1 MPDTVTIGEARINDL
16 DAIIGVMDDAFD
28 PRHGEAWS
36 ADQCRATF
44 NLPGYRWRIASCG
57 DLVVGFLLSRTVAG
71 ESEMM
76 LLAVAVDHRRAGVGR
91 ALIEA
96 WLSECRTA
104 RVERVFLEVRDGN
117 SALEFYRRFGFVG
130 IARRKAYYSSGVNER
145 NDAITMTL
153 RLD

>member
-1 MPDTVTIGEARINDL
+1 MPDTITIGEARIDDL

-44 NLPGYRWRIASCG
+44 ILPGYRWRIASHG
-57 DLVVGFLLSRTVAG
+57 DLAVGFLLSRTVAG

-76 LLAVAVDHRRAGVGR
+76 LLAVAVGHRRTGVGQ
-91 ALIEA
+91 ALVDA
-96 WLSECRTA
+96 WLSECRTK
-104 RVERVFLEVRDGN
+104 RVERVYLEVRDGN

-130 IARRKAYYSSGVNER
+130 IGRRKAYYSSGENAR
-145 NDAITMTL
+145 NDAMTMTL
-153 RLD
+153 MLD